1 MPGLNASNTTIVVQH
16 DSASDFLAA
25 SYPTLR
31 RHEASANIVL
41 AHALKRVSAEAALSG
56 YQFRCDS
63 DVEAWL
69 DTVDPSAFAPHP
81 TQESFWLT
89 LWSFSS
95 SSSVPT
101 LDLVLSCVNWTLGN
115 YPIFMWTPN
124 RALTLSSTW
133 LTPRIEQLVEH
144 LRQCVPPERV
154 FSVFGMTALVK
165 PFARHWSNLTGFRVN
180 PDPFYSAYFSYCT
193 PNTFV
198 DSTANL
204 PDGHRLRRASML
216 DLEAVSQLCKEFAD
230 DSVRSRPCHDLMTR
244 L

>member
-1 MPGLNASNTTIVVQH
+1 MPGLNATNTTIVIQH

-31 RHEASANIVL
+31 RHEGSANIVL

-69 DTVDPSAFAPHP
+69 DTTDPSAFVPRP

-89 LWSFSS
+89 LWSMPS

-115 YPIFMWTPN
+115 YPIFLWTPD
-124 RALTLSSTW
+124 RVSSLSSSW
-133 LTPRIEQLVEH
+133 LMPRLEQLAGH

-165 PFARHWSNLTGFRVN
+165 PFARHWSSLIGF
-180 PDPFYSAYFSYCT
+180 PIEPEPFYAANFSYCT
-193 PNTFV
+193 PEMFV
-198 DSTANL
+198 DSAMAL
-204 PDGHRLRRASML
+204 PEGHRLRRANVG
-216 DLEAVSQLCKEFAD
+216 DLEAVAQLCKEFAD
-230 DSVRSRPCHDLMTR
+230 DSVRVFPIMTS
-244 L
+244 